1 MATTLFDYVGRSY
14 DYLALQNVKETGD
27 AQLDLSLFSEKTSG
41 QITTGIQKL
50 AQRWLLEFLTETG
63 SMPGLP
69 NRGTNFMRMVRQGRL
84 RNYASIWAEFT
95 FSAYTAGVNLSREET
110 DQWDDDERYA
120 NAQLLSLA
128 VLPSYANLSI
138 AITSRAGSSRQ
149 VIMPVQ
155 TLPQTIVD
163 G

>member
-14 DYLALQNVKETGD
+14 DYLAFQNVKEEGS
-27 AQLDLSLFSEKTSG
+27 AQLDFSLFSEESSG
-41 QITTGIQKL
+41 QIATGIQKL
-50 AQRWLLEFLTETG
+50 SQRWLLEFLTEAG

-69 NRGTNFMRMVRQGRL
+69 GRGTNFMRRVRQGVL
-84 RNYASIWAEFT
+84 RTYSGIWTEFT
-95 FSAYTAGVNLSREET
+95 FSAYTAAVNLRREET
-110 DQWDDDERYA
+110 NDWADDERYA

-128 VLPSYANLSI
+128 VLPSYANLSVQ
-138 AITSRAGSSRQ
+138 ITSRAGASRK

-163 G
+163 S